1 MALSTEDLG
10 TGSGS
15 GLPKTI
21 SPGNNILK
29 INSITLDVFK
39 FIDNAYHLMLHV
51 ETKPIDGF
59 DGFSIDRNN
68 PDAGNYSGQIGRV
81 KASQY
86 AFADGTTKS
95 GIQVYRDKSL
105 LLFMRNLCKALEC
118 EDWFAAQDNKHDTI
132 EEFVAAF
139 DEDAPYAGKWLDIC
153 VAGKEYQNKSGY
165 MAYDMWIPKPIKG
178 ALSFSKA
185 DSGKTMKF
193 NEVDHLK
200 KMEIKPVDEFDT
212 DEDLV
217 TEAGSDFDLD

>member
-1 MALSTEDLG
+1 MGLSTSDLPEG
-10 TGSGS
+10 GS
-15 GLPKTI
+15 GLSKTF
-21 SPGNNILK
+21 SPGNQKLK
-29 INSITLDVFK
+29 INSVKLEPFR
-39 FIDNAYHLMLHV
+39 FIEGAYHLMLNC
-51 ETKPIDGF
+51 ETEKIEGFEGFMIDK
-59 DGFSIDRNN
+59 DDSSK
-68 PDAGNYSGQIGRV
+68 GNYEGQIGRV

-118 EDWFAAQDNKHDTI
+118 EDWFSAQDNKHDTI

>member
-1 MALSTEDLG
+1 MGLSTSDLPEGG
-10 TGSGS
+10 TGLS
-15 GLPKTI
+15 KTFG
-21 SPGNNILK
+21 PGNQKLK
-29 INSITLDVFK
+29 INSVKLEPFK
-39 FIDNAYHLMLHV
+39 FIEGAHHLMLNC
-51 ETKPIDGF
+51 ETEKIESFEGFMIDK
-59 DGFSIDRNN
+59 DDSSK
-68 PDAGNYSGQIGRV
+68 GNYEGQIGRV

-86 AFADGTTKS
+86 AFADGTTKT

-118 EDWFAAQDNKHDTI
+118 EDWFNAQDNKHDTI
-132 EEFVAAF
+132 EEFIEAF
-139 DEDAPYAGKWLDIC
+139 DKDAPFSGKWLDIC

-193 NEVDHLK
+193 NEADHLT
-200 KMEIKPVDEFDT
+200 KMQIKPIEDFDT

-217 TEAGSDFDLD
+217 TETGSDFDLD